1 MTQIIDGIFDNVKY
15 WQNKNLLLQA
25 INPDYYYNKNVII
38 RLLGVTSQSI
48 SPKNEAKK
56 DMWNHMLYNENLGD
70 NILKLVDKKILDDIE
85 FAKAAV
91 GKYNRTYVYLS
102 HRLKASKEIAK
113 LAAMAEKDT
122 ESSANFT
129 NNPILKYMPEIFKN
143 DHEISVIAT
152 TRNIENLQYSP
163 TLRSNKYFI
172 LDMMNLIDDHEM
184 KQKILKYMDPDLLN
198 DKKFISRLGCF
209 DNMCE
214 KFHGDLEFVSSAVR
228 YDLSILKKTE
238 IFDEKIIK
246 GALKNEDIH
255 TSKETVLTEVFR
267 YIERFNFDFTELD
280 SKIKDKKI
288 LQNLF
293 WMMGETL
300 SEEFI

>member
-113 LAAMAEKDT
+113 LAAMAEKDI
-122 ESSANFT
+122 SSSTDFISY
-129 NNPILKYMPEIFKN
+129 PILKYMPEIFKN

-184 KQKILKYMDPDLLN
+184 KQKILKYMDQDLLN

-214 KFHGDLEFVSSAVR
+214 KYHGDIEFVSSAVR

-255 TSKETVLTEVFR
+255 TSKEMVLTEIFR
-267 YIERFNFDFTELD
+267 YIERFNVDFSELD
-280 SKIKDKKI
+280 SKIKDKRI